1 MITVQVTPKQQKE
14 AVIVAQRASS
24 SDVTAD
30 LQAQM
35 ADRKPFRG
43 GRRLAGGHAAA
54 SGFDQATEEWMVF
67 SPV

>member
-35 ADRKPFRG
+35 ADRKPSE
-43 GRRLAGGHAAA
+43 AAA
-54 SGFDQATEEWMVF
+54 D
-67 SPV
+67 